1 MNHPLENAA
10 IADFP
15 SPPEFKN
22 YAQEEWYLSHFIQS
36 HGVLIIVDESEL
48 TILQISDNT
57 KLLLGMAPK
66 SLLNKP
72 IKKLLPLAEVEKLR
86 DRLQQTTGDLCYR
99 FQFIHQY
106 QEISQSFHGL
116 VRRQQQTVILEIEP
130 MREDYQTID
139 HYERLTTF
147 LAQIKN
153 QTSLQGT
160 AQVIVDEVQQFADY
174 DRVLLYR
181 FEPDDSGIVIAEAQK
196 NPTTSFLDL
205 RFPAIDVPP
214 IGLQAFYLNGIRLIA
229 DLDAPQVKMIPDLNP
244 VTGQLPNLRISTLL
258 GISNCHIEYYHN
270 MGVTASCV
278 ISIKDED
285 RFWGLIV
292 GQNFSPKYLSPGI
305 QNYFQ
310 ALGQFVSFKLV
321 KKEEQEFQVYRK
333 EIEVIHSRIQAEL
346 KKINYRK
353 DYQNQDSPLP
363 SCSLPIVKAHLLA
376 DNLQNDDREI
386 DSINAIL
393 EANGEGLLEL
403 VQAPGAALYFGHQ
416 LVLLGETPKLSEVQ
430 SLLKW
435 FADYSQEEVFS
446 TSNLGKLYPAAKD
459 FQEEASGLLVISIL
473 LQHTAYY
480 LLWFRPEV
488 IKIVN
493 WAGDPTPLE
502 TLDAIGQMHPSP
514 RRSFEVWKESVRGTS
529 VPWQG
534 VELEAA
540 KKLRDLLTLT
550 ALEFSQSAL
559 EAAAEQADIANRAKS
574 QFLAKMSHELRTP
587 LNAIL
592 GFSQIMNRDE
602 SLSGEQRQHLKIINR
617 SGEHLLSL
625 INDVLEM
632 SKIEAGQMSFNE
644 NHFDLLHM
652 IEAIAEMLQLKA
664 SAKNLQLILESDT
677 QVPQYVITDESKLR
691 QVLINLLENGI
702 KFTQEGWVKLRVYP
716 GTEPTQVFF
725 EISDTGAGVAE
736 EELPLLFEP
745 FAQTESGRQSMQVTG
760 LGLPISKQFINLLGG
775 DLTIQSKVGQGS
787 VFTFDVQLRLADAI
801 ANQQT
806 FPTQQIIGLEPNQGT
821 YRILVVEDVEENR
834 LLLIHLLTPIGFEVR
849 TVNNGREAVEVW
861 KTWQPDLILMDMLM
875 PVMDGYEAT
884 RRIKSRPGG
893 EEVVIIALTANAFS
907 DSKLATLKA
916 GCTDYLAKPYRDQ
929 VLFDKISQHLGVRYS
944 YRGEN
949 NSFYDQKGSK
959 ISLTPESLQFM
970 PQDWISALHQAARE
984 MDEDHVVEL
993 IQQIPAEN
1001 EQLVKNLTNL
1011 VDNFLLDLLLNLTKP
1026 HE

>member
-15 SPPEFKN
+15 SPPEFEN
-22 YAQEEWYLSHFIQS
+22 HEQEAWYLSHFIQF
-36 HGVLIIVDESEL
+36 HGVLLIVDESEL

-57 KLLLGMAPK
+57 ELLLGMAPK

-72 IKKLLPLAEVEKLR
+72 IKKLLPLVEVEKLR
-86 DRLQQTTGDLCYR
+86 DRLQQSRGDLCYR

-116 VRRQQQTVILEIEP
+116 VRRQQQTVILEMEP

-147 LAQIKN
+147 LARIKN
-153 QTSLQGT
+153 ETSLQGT
-160 AQVIVDEVQQFADY
+160 AQVIVDEVQQLAGY

-214 IGLQAFYLNGIRLIA
+214 IGLQSFYLNGIRLIA
-229 DLDAPQVKMIPDLNP
+229 DLDAPQVKMIPALNP

-321 KKEEQEFQVYRK
+321 KQEEQEFQVYRK
-333 EIEVIHSRIQAEL
+333 EIEVIHARIQADL
-346 KKINYRK
+346 RNINHRK
-353 DYQNQDSPLP
+353 NYPHSPLP
-363 SCSLPIVKAHLLA
+363 SGRLPIAKSHALA
-376 DNLQNDDREI
+376 ENLQNGDREI

-403 VQAPGAALYFGHQ
+403 VQAQGAALYFGNQ
-416 LVLLGETPKLSEVQ
+416 LVLLGETPGLSDVQ

-435 FADYSQEEVFS
+435 FADYSQEKVFS
-446 TSNLGKLYPAAKD
+446 TSCLSKLYPAAKD
-459 FQEEASGLLVISIL
+459 FQEEGSGLLAISIR
-473 LQHTAYY
+473 LQKSAYY

-493 WAGDPTPLE
+493 WAGDPSPVE
-502 TLDAIGQMHPSP
+502 TVDAIGQMRPSP
-514 RRSFEVWKESVRGTS
+514 RRFFEVWKESVRGTT
-529 VPWQG
+529 VPWQS

-559 EAAAEQADIANRAKS
+559 EAAAEQAEIANHAKS

-592 GFSQIMNRDE
+592 GFSQMMNRDE
-602 SLSGEQRQHLKIINR
+602 SLSGEQRQYLKIINR

-632 SKIEAGQMSFNE
+632 SKIEAGRMSFNE
-644 NHFDLLHM
+644 NHFDLLQV

-664 SAKNLQLILESDT
+664 SAKNLQLILECDANI
-677 QVPQYVITDESKLR
+677 PKYVITDEGKLR
-691 QVLINLLENGI
+691 QVLINLLDNAI
-702 KFTQEGWVKLRVYP
+702 KFTQEGWIKLRVFP

-725 EISDTGAGVAE
+725 EISDTGAGVPE
-736 EELPLLFEP
+736 EEFPLLFEP
-745 FAQTESGRQSMQVTG
+745 FVQTTTGRQLMQGAG
-760 LGLPISKQFINLLGG
+760 LGLPICKQFINLLGG
-775 DLTIQSKVGQGS
+775 EVSVQSQVGQGS
-787 VFTFDVQLRLADAI
+787 IFTFDVQLRLGDAS
-801 ANQQT
+801 ANQQSL
-806 FPTQQIIGLEPNQGT
+806 PTQQVIGLEPDQKT

-834 LLLIHLLTPIGFEVR
+834 SLLIQLLIPIGFEVR
-849 TVNNGREAVEVW
+849 TVNNGREAIAA
-861 KTWQPDLILMDMLM
+861 WQDWTPDLILMDMLM

-884 RRIKSRPGG
+884 RRIRSKPGG
-893 EEVVIIALTANAFS
+893 KSTVIIALTANAFT
-907 DSKLATLKA
+907 DARIATLDA
-916 GCTDYLAKPYRDQ
+916 GCDDYLPKPYREQ
-929 VLFDKISQHLGVRYS
+929 VLFEKISQHLGIRYC

-949 NSFYDQKGSK
+949 HALYHQKGATF
-959 ISLTPESLQFM
+959 SLTPESLQVM
-970 PQDWISALHQAARE
+970 SQDWMKEVHQAARK
-984 MDEDHVVEL
+984 MDEDQIGEL
-993 IQQIPAEN
+993 IQQIPVGN
-1001 EQLVKNLTNL
+1001 EPLVESLTHL
-1011 VDNFLLDLLLNLTKP
+1011 VDNFRLDLLLNLTKP

>member
-57 KLLLGMAPK
+57 KLLLGMAPN

-116 VRRQQQTVILEIEP
+116 VRRQEQTVILEIEP

-147 LAQIKN
+147 LARIKN

-333 EIEVIHSRIQAEL
+333 EIEVIHSRIQAVA
-346 KKINYRK
+346 Y
-353 DYQNQDSPLP
+353 P
-363 SCSLPIVKAHLLA
+363 S
-376 DNLQNDDREI
+376 
-386 DSINAIL
+386 
-393 EANGEGLLEL
+393 
-403 VQAPGAALYFGHQ
+403 
-416 LVLLGETPKLSEVQ
+416 
-430 SLLKW
+430 
-435 FADYSQEEVFS
+435 
-446 TSNLGKLYPAAKD
+446 
-459 FQEEASGLLVISIL
+459 
-473 LQHTAYY
+473 
-480 LLWFRPEV
+480 
-488 IKIVN
+488 
-493 WAGDPTPLE
+493 
-502 TLDAIGQMHPSP
+502 
-514 RRSFEVWKESVRGTS
+514 
-529 VPWQG
+529 
-534 VELEAA
+534 
-540 KKLRDLLTLT
+540 
-550 ALEFSQSAL
+550 
-559 EAAAEQADIANRAKS
+559 
-574 QFLAKMSHELRTP
+574 
-587 LNAIL
+587 
-592 GFSQIMNRDE
+592 
-602 SLSGEQRQHLKIINR
+602 
-617 SGEHLLSL
+617 
-625 INDVLEM
+625 
-632 SKIEAGQMSFNE
+632 
-644 NHFDLLHM
+644 
-652 IEAIAEMLQLKA
+652 
-664 SAKNLQLILESDT
+664 
-677 QVPQYVITDESKLR
+677 
-691 QVLINLLENGI
+691 
-702 KFTQEGWVKLRVYP
+702 
-716 GTEPTQVFF
+716 
-725 EISDTGAGVAE
+725 
-736 EELPLLFEP
+736 
-745 FAQTESGRQSMQVTG
+745 
-760 LGLPISKQFINLLGG
+760 
-775 DLTIQSKVGQGS
+775 
-787 VFTFDVQLRLADAI
+787 
-801 ANQQT
+801 
-806 FPTQQIIGLEPNQGT
+806 
-821 YRILVVEDVEENR
+821 
-834 LLLIHLLTPIGFEVR
+834 
-849 TVNNGREAVEVW
+849 
-861 KTWQPDLILMDMLM
+861 
-875 PVMDGYEAT
+875 
-884 RRIKSRPGG
+884 
-893 EEVVIIALTANAFS
+893 
-907 DSKLATLKA
+907 
-916 GCTDYLAKPYRDQ
+916 
-929 VLFDKISQHLGVRYS
+929 
-944 YRGEN
+944 
-949 NSFYDQKGSK
+949 
-959 ISLTPESLQFM
+959 
-970 PQDWISALHQAARE
+970 
-984 MDEDHVVEL
+984 
-993 IQQIPAEN
+993 
-1001 EQLVKNLTNL
+1001 
-1011 VDNFLLDLLLNLTKP
+1011 
-1026 HE
+1026 